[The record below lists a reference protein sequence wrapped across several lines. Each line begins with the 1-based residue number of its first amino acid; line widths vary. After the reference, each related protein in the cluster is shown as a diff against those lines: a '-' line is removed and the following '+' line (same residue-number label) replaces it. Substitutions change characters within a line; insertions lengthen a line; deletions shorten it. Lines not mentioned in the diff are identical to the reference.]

1 MVMGHSGL
9 LEKGSGKINLETLW
23 ETVQKGSD
31 QKHASGSHES
41 SPSTTYTQ
49 KGTAAGKRHWRT
61 GETKVKGR
69 RGAGGRKEK
78 GGTWL

>member
-1 MVMGHSGL
+1 MVNLWKSLKLVTGHSGL

-49 KGTAAGKRHWRT
+49 KGTAAGKRHR
-61 GETKVKGR
+61 
-69 RGAGGRKEK
+69 
-78 GGTWL
+78 